1 MICTPV
7 RPRNKGRIQTSG
19 TKKIPCLAMARNVA
33 GTVWPM
39 VWSIMLLIV
48 TQTWQVLHL
57 PPTAI
62 QPNPWQPRRFFDSE
76 ELESLAD
83 SIRRHGI
90 LQPLTVRR
98 NGEGWELVA
107 GERRLRAAQM
117 AGLET
122 VPCVEREADD

>member
-48 TQTWQVLHL
+48 TQPMAQKVA
-57 PPTAI
+57 P
-62 QPNPWQPRRFFDSE
+62 QS
-76 ELESLAD
+76 
-83 SIRRHGI
+83 HG
-90 LQPLTVRR
+90 TD
-98 NGEGWELVA
+98 GDD
-107 GERRLRAAQM
+107 LRVIPEQGNQLWGKGKAQG
-117 AGLET
+117 AHH
-122 VPCVEREADD
+122 

>member
-48 TQTWQVLHL
+48 TQPMAQKVTHWHRRATAPMATTSGSSRNRAISCGAKAKPRVL
-57 PPTAI
+57 TTS
-62 QPNPWQPRRFFDSE
+62 RKTV
-76 ELESLAD
+76 ELFTQNQKPS
-83 SIRRHGI
+83 R
-90 LQPLTVRR
+90 T
-98 NGEGWELVA
+98 
-107 GERRLRAAQM
+107 RL
-117 AGLET
+117 
-122 VPCVEREADD
+122 